1 MTAGLPT
8 IIYNLLPFG
17 RRLLSKK
24 VVFYMTNKEKIYN
37 IILEK
42 SKEFNLQDF
51 LISRKGGVT
60 TEEVAQLLKIARPNV
75 SFILNRLVKEGKIV
89 KIISKPVYYIE
100 KNRLAYF
107 LEENV
112 KEEMLLKDLIDFLH
126 LKEEKECTFENI
138 IGHDGS
144 LKGQIEQA
152 KAAVLYPP
160 YGLHTL
166 IIGPPGSGKSFFAE
180 MMHKFSLQ
188 NGREGPFEVL
198 NCADYYNNPQLLMS
212 HLFGHVKGAY
222 TGADTDKIGLVEKAD
237 KGILFLDEVHR
248 LPPEGQ
254 EMFFYLIDKGVYRR
268 LGDTA
273 ERKANLM
280 IIAATTEKPDSF
292 LLKTF
297 MRRIPVIIQLP
308 SFEER
313 PLNEKIEII
322 IYLFKEEAKR
332 LNLNIVVHPEVISLL
347 LSLQYE
353 GNIGELKSLLQ
364 LICSK
369 AFLMNYVAKR
379 NFLKIDL
386 TLLNRSYL
394 GLGWDDRSDRLVFD
408 KFLIISPEKEKKIDK
423 YDFYEF
429 IAMKYH
435 ELKEKGIKGMLLKKE
450 IIDYI
455 NNFLESILED
465 NFRKNG
471 NFP

>member
-1 MTAGLPT
+1 M
-8 IIYNLLPFG
+8 
-17 RRLLSKK
+17 
-24 VVFYMTNKEKIYN
+24 FYMTNKEKIYN
-37 IILEK
+37 VIVEK
-42 SKEFNLQDF
+42 SKEFDIQNF
-51 LISRKGGVT
+51 LISRKGGIT
-60 TEEVAQLLKIARPNV
+60 TEEVAQLLKMARPNV
-75 SFILNRLVKEGKIV
+75 SFILNHLVREGKIV

-100 KNRLAYF
+100 KDRLAYF
-107 LEENV
+107 LGNKV

-126 LKEEKECTFENI
+126 LRKGKECAFENI

-180 MMHKFSLQ
+180 MMYKFSLQ
-188 NGREGPFEVL
+188 NGRVGPLEVL

-222 TGADTDKIGLVEKAD
+222 TGADVDKIGLVEKAD

-254 EMFFYLIDKGVYRR
+254 EMLFYLIDKGVYKR
-268 LGDTA
+268 LGDTV
-273 ERKANLM
+273 ERRANLM
-280 IIAATTEKPDSF
+280 IIAATTEKPGSF

-297 MRRIPVIIQLP
+297 MRRIPVVIQLT

-313 PLNEKIEII
+313 PLEEKIEMII
-322 IYLFKEEAKR
+322 HLFKEEAKR
-332 LNLNIVVHPEVISLL
+332 LNLNIVVRPEVISLF

-369 AFLMNYVAKR
+369 AFLMNYGTKR

-386 TLLNRSYL
+386 TLLPQNYLKL
-394 GLGWDDRSDRLVFD
+394 GLNDRVVFD
-408 KFLIISPEKEKKIDK
+408 KFLIISPEKEKKIDR

-435 ELKEKGIKGMLLKKE
+435 ELKERGIKGMLLEKG
-450 IIDYI
+450 IIDCI

>member
-1 MTAGLPT
+1 
-8 IIYNLLPFG
+8 
-17 RRLLSKK
+17 
-24 VVFYMTNKEKIYN
+24 MTNKEKIYN
-37 IILEK
+37 VIVEK
-42 SKEFNLQDF
+42 SKEFDIQNF
-51 LISRKGGVT
+51 LISRKGGIT
-60 TEEVAQLLKIARPNV
+60 TEEVAQLLKMARPNV
-75 SFILNRLVKEGKIV
+75 SFILNHLVREGKIV

-100 KNRLAYF
+100 KDRLAYF
-107 LEENV
+107 LGNKV

-126 LKEEKECTFENI
+126 LRKGKECAFENI

-180 MMHKFSLQ
+180 MMYKFSLQ
-188 NGREGPFEVL
+188 NGRVGPLEVL

-222 TGADTDKIGLVEKAD
+222 TGADVDKIGLVEKAD

-254 EMFFYLIDKGVYRR
+254 EMLFYLIDKGVYKR
-268 LGDTA
+268 LGDTV
-273 ERKANLM
+273 ERRANLM
-280 IIAATTEKPDSF
+280 IIAATTEKPGSF

-297 MRRIPVIIQLP
+297 MRRIPVVIQLT

-313 PLNEKIEII
+313 PLEEKIEMII
-322 IYLFKEEAKR
+322 HLFKEEAKR
-332 LNLNIVVHPEVISLL
+332 LNLNIVVRPEVISLF

-369 AFLMNYVAKR
+369 AFLMNYGTKR

-386 TLLNRSYL
+386 TLLPQNYLKL
-394 GLGWDDRSDRLVFD
+394 GLNDRVVFD
-408 KFLIISPEKEKKIDK
+408 KFLIISPEKEKKIDR

-435 ELKEKGIKGMLLKKE
+435 ELKERGIKGMLLEKG
-450 IIDYI
+450 IIDCI

>member
-1 MTAGLPT
+1 M
-8 IIYNLLPFG
+8 
-17 RRLLSKK
+17 
-24 VVFYMTNKEKIYN
+24 FYMTNKEKIYN
-37 IILEK
+37 IIVEK
-42 SKEFNLQDF
+42 SKEFDIQNF
-51 LISRKGGVT
+51 LISRKGGIT
-60 TEEVAQLLKIARPNV
+60 TEEVAQLLKMARPNV
-75 SFILNRLVKEGKIV
+75 SFILNHLVREGKIV

-107 LEENV
+107 LGNKV
-112 KEEMLLKDLIDFLH
+112 KEEMLLKDLIDFLN
-126 LKEEKECTFENI
+126 LRKEKECAFENI

-180 MMHKFSLQ
+180 MMYKFSLQ
-188 NGREGPFEVL
+188 NGRVGPLEVL

-222 TGADTDKIGLVEKAD
+222 TGADVDKIGLVEKAD

-254 EMFFYLIDKGVYRR
+254 EMLFYLIDKGVYRR
-268 LGDTA
+268 LGDTV
-273 ERKANLM
+273 ERTANLM
-280 IIAATTEKPDSF
+280 IVAATTEKPDSF

-308 SFEER
+308 SFEGR

-322 IYLFKEEAKR
+322 VYLFKEEAKR
-332 LNLNIVVHPEVISLL
+332 LNLNIIVHPELISLL

-353 GNIGELKSLLQ
+353 GNIGELKSIIQLL
-364 LICSK
+364 CSK
-369 AFLMNYVAKR
+369 AFLMNYETKR

-386 TLLNRSYL
+386 TLLPSVYFNVGKSKTIN
-394 GLGWDDRSDRLVFD
+394 FD
-408 KFLIISPEKEKKIDK
+408 KFLIISSEIEREIDK

-429 IAMKYH
+429 IAMKYN
-435 ELKEKGIKGMLLKKE
+435 ELKEKGIVEIFEIMLG
-450 IIDYI
+450 
-455 NNFLESILED
+455 D
-465 NFRKNG
+465 NFGKNG
-471 NFP
+471 NHP

>member
-1 MTAGLPT
+1 LTGGLL
-8 IIYNLLPFG
+8 IEG
-17 RRLLSKK
+17 
-24 VVFYMTNKEKIYN
+24 VMFYMTNKEKIYN
-37 IILEK
+37 FIIEK

-51 LISRKGGVT
+51 LINRKGGVT
-60 TEEVAQLLKIARPNV
+60 TEEIAQLLKIARPNV
-75 SFILNRLVKEGKIV
+75 SFILNHLVREGKIV

-107 LEENV
+107 LGNKV
-112 KEEMLLKDLIDFLH
+112 KEEMLLKDLIDFLN
-126 LKEEKECTFENI
+126 LRKEKECAFENI

-180 MMHKFSLQ
+180 MMYKFSLQ
-188 NGREGPFEVL
+188 NGRVGPLEVL

-222 TGADTDKIGLVEKAD
+222 TGADVDKIGLVEKAD

-254 EMFFYLIDKGVYRR
+254 EMLFYLIDKGVYRR
-268 LGDTA
+268 LGDTV
-273 ERKANLM
+273 ERTANLM
-280 IIAATTEKPDSF
+280 IVAATTEKPDSF

-308 SFEER
+308 SFEGR

-322 IYLFKEEAKR
+322 VYLFKEEAKR
-332 LNLNIVVHPEVISLL
+332 LNLNIIVHPELISLL

-369 AFLMNYVAKR
+369 AFLINYGTKR
-379 NFLKIDL
+379 NFLKVDL
-386 TLLNRSYL
+386 TLLPQAYL
-394 GLGWDDRSDRLVFD
+394 KVGRNDRATFD
-408 KFLIISPEKEKKIDK
+408 KFLIISPEKEKKIDR

-435 ELKEKGIKGMLLKKE
+435 ELKEKEIEGILFEKG
-450 IIDYI
+450 IIDCI
-455 NNFLESILED
+455 NNFLESILE
-465 NFRKNG
+465 G
-471 NFP
+471 

>member
-1 MTAGLPT
+1 
-8 IIYNLLPFG
+8 
-17 RRLLSKK
+17 
-24 VVFYMTNKEKIYN
+24 
-37 IILEK
+37 
-42 SKEFNLQDF
+42 
-51 LISRKGGVT
+51 
-60 TEEVAQLLKIARPNV
+60 
-75 SFILNRLVKEGKIV
+75 
-89 KIISKPVYYIE
+89 
-100 KNRLAYF
+100 
-107 LEENV
+107 
-112 KEEMLLKDLIDFLH
+112 
-126 LKEEKECTFENI
+126 
-138 IGHDGS
+138 
-144 LKGQIEQA
+144 
-152 KAAVLYPP
+152 
-160 YGLHTL
+160 
-166 IIGPPGSGKSFFAE
+166 
-180 MMHKFSLQ
+180 
-188 NGREGPFEVL
+188 
-198 NCADYYNNPQLLMS
+198 
-212 HLFGHVKGAY
+212 
-222 TGADTDKIGLVEKAD
+222 
-237 KGILFLDEVHR
+237 
-248 LPPEGQ
+248 
-254 EMFFYLIDKGVYRR
+254 
-268 LGDTA
+268 
-273 ERKANLM
+273 
-280 IIAATTEKPDSF
+280 
-292 LLKTF
+292 

-471 NFP
+471 NHL

>member
-1 MTAGLPT
+1 
-8 IIYNLLPFG
+8 
-17 RRLLSKK
+17 
-24 VVFYMTNKEKIYN
+24 MTNKEKIYN
-37 IILEK
+37 IIVEK
-42 SKEFNLQDF
+42 SKEFDIQNF
-51 LISRKGGVT
+51 LISRKGGIT
-60 TEEVAQLLKIARPNV
+60 TEEVAQLLKMARPNV
-75 SFILNRLVKEGKIV
+75 SFILNHLVREGKIV

-107 LEENV
+107 LGNKV
-112 KEEMLLKDLIDFLH
+112 KEEMLLKDLIDFLN
-126 LKEEKECTFENI
+126 LRKGKECAFENI

-180 MMHKFSLQ
+180 MMYKFSLQ
-188 NGREGPFEVL
+188 IGRVGPLEVL

-222 TGADTDKIGLVEKAD
+222 TGADVDKIGLVEKAD

-254 EMFFYLIDKGVYRR
+254 EMLFYLIDKGVYKR
-268 LGDTA
+268 LGDTV
-273 ERKANLM
+273 ERRANLM

-297 MRRIPVIIQLP
+297 MRRIPVVIQLP

-313 PLNEKIEII
+313 PLEEKIEII
-322 IYLFKEEAKR
+322 IHLFQEEAKR
-332 LNLNIVVHPEVISLL
+332 LNLNIILHPELISFL

-353 GNIGELKSLLQ
+353 GNIGELKSFIQLL
-364 LICSK
+364 CSK
-369 AFLMNYVAKR
+369 AFLMNYETKR

-386 TLLNRSYL
+386 TLLPSIYL
-394 GLGWDDRSDRLVFD
+394 NVGKSKTINFD
-408 KFLIISPEKEKKIDK
+408 KFLIISSEIEREIDK

-429 IAMKYH
+429 IAMKYN
-435 ELKEKGIKGMLLKKE
+435 ELKEKGIVEIFEIMLG
-450 IIDYI
+450 
-455 NNFLESILED
+455 D
-465 NFRKNG
+465 NFGKNG
-471 NFP
+471 NHL

>member
-1 MTAGLPT
+1 
-8 IIYNLLPFG
+8 
-17 RRLLSKK
+17 
-24 VVFYMTNKEKIYN
+24 MTNKEKIYN
-37 IILEK
+37 VIVEK
-42 SKEFNLQDF
+42 SKEFDIQNF
-51 LISRKGGVT
+51 LISRKGGIT
-60 TEEVAQLLKIARPNV
+60 TEEVAQLLKMARPNV
-75 SFILNRLVKEGKIV
+75 SFILNYLVREGKIV

-100 KNRLAYF
+100 KDRLAYF
-107 LEENV
+107 LGNKV

-126 LKEEKECTFENI
+126 LRKGKECAFENI

-180 MMHKFSLQ
+180 MMYKFSLQ
-188 NGREGPFEVL
+188 NGRVGPLEVL

-222 TGADTDKIGLVEKAD
+222 TGADVDKIGLVEKAD

-254 EMFFYLIDKGVYRR
+254 EMLFYLIDKGVYKR
-268 LGDTA
+268 LGDTV
-273 ERKANLM
+273 ERRANLM
-280 IIAATTEKPDSF
+280 IIAATTEKPGSF

-297 MRRIPVIIQLP
+297 MRRIPVVIQLT
-308 SFEER
+308 SFEEK
-313 PLNEKIEII
+313 PLEEKIEMII
-322 IYLFKEEAKR
+322 HLFKEEAKR
-332 LNLNIVVHPEVISLL
+332 LNLNIVVHPEVISLF

-369 AFLMNYVAKR
+369 AFLMNYGTKR

-386 TLLNRSYL
+386 TLLPQNYLKL
-394 GLGWDDRSDRLVFD
+394 GLNDRVVFD
-408 KFLIISPEKEKKIDK
+408 KFLIISPEKEKKIDR

-435 ELKEKGIKGMLLKKE
+435 ELKERGIKGMLLEKG
-450 IIDYI
+450 IIDCI